1 MKFLFF
7 KDYARNCAGDR
18 LEPGRDTHG
27 GREGRGEAECA
38 CVCVREHMCVH
49 VHACVH
55 VCVRACVGW
64 CDLDCNQRSLRKRLE
79 RNNGGSKP
87 SGLGNAE
94 KGRGGGGSRTAQGPS
109 CSAPWAASPT
119 RLDKRKF
126 VFPGAELAALRSGE
140 GCQSPGTDRCERPV
154 ATDAA
159 SGARFLA
166 RVGGVRGAPLGCKG
180 F

>member
-7 KDYARNCAGDR
+7 KDYSRNCAGDR
-18 LEPGRDTHG
+18 LEPGRETHTEG
-27 GREGRGEAECA
+27 GRDAGRLSVRV
-38 CVCVREHMCVH
+38 CVCVSICVCMCMRVY
-49 VHACVH
+49 

-94 KGRGGGGSRTAQGPS
+94 KGREGGGSRTAQGPS

-119 RLDKRKF
+119 ELDKRKF

-154 ATDAA
+154 AMDAA